1 MPFRFLQIGAV
12 RYLVQLFRLVCSWK
26 WTNCKMDKM
35 KEGLQRRARRMQENL
50 QQSVGLSERKDELQ
64 SVSRLEQRN
73 QKMVCAVK
81 NTRQILQSCIRSGSK
96 DETVDKRKRRL
107 EQFALWQQ
115 LQADA
120 KEFENLY
127 PKDDPP
133 LLADVLRMYGK
144 VVGVILE
151 EKVLT
156 DQVIEKNVID
166 AFGKYIDEEKALSKA
181 KEKLARTALDVE
193 VCRKR
198 LNGNHDESKTQE
210 IQNEYGQLQLK
221 LDNYKDNTYTD
232 IYSLSSK
239 EAEIASVFKDLIDA
253 QVEYHRTALQ
263 ILENTLPEID
273 RRIASY
279 PRRPVFG
286 CHLEDHL
293 RYTKRSIAVVLEVC
307 CSALQRYG
315 FNERGLFRVSGNNNR
330 IRRMKAAFDAH
341 QMCGTSNELSEYVND
356 PHSICSVLK
365 SYLREL
371 PEPLMTH
378 ELHSEWVQVARM
390 DPDSRR
396 EAIYKLL
403 PQLPEANRLNLAY
416 LIRFLQ
422 LMLEYEDQTKMSVGN
437 LSIVFGPNL
446 IDGGMG
452 SESENMLGSK
462 LVETLLLNAD
472 YFFPNDV
479 FNFVSPLTESYHQ
492 RLIDSTGGFDA
503 DRVPPR
509 STQVHVDNCSI
520 SNSHGYSSQPRS
532 TVSPQTLPARS
543 RPKWPAPPPPP
554 SFNPVEEISSSLEK
568 LNSVVSKSPS
578 TASNDSMAEYGYSNA
593 EAGDEFNS
601 SASMTRSLNEQLRP
615 SRPPPP
621 RASAQPPSPEQTPK
635 PTARPISYMNAM
647 NSGQQ
652 EPTVVPPPRRNP
664 SVATVRTSVDENN
677 RTFVRLETDTFQNSP
692 SNPNNA
698 AIPKPPVPAKPRSAN
713 EVTKL

>member
-1 MPFRFLQIGAV
+1 
-12 RYLVQLFRLVCSWK
+12 
-26 WTNCKMDKM
+26 
-35 KEGLQRRARRMQENL
+35 MQ
-50 QQSVGLSERKDELQ
+50 SSERKDELQ

-96 DETVDKRKRRL
+96 DETVDKRK
-107 EQFALWQQ
+107 Q

-120 KEFENLY
+120 KEFENLF

-156 DQVIEKNVID
+156 DQ
-166 AFGKYIDEEKALSKA
+166 YIDEEKALSKA

-198 LNGNHDESKTQE
+198 LNGNHDESKAQE

-221 LDNYKDNTYTD
+221 LDNYK
-232 IYSLSSK
+232 
-239 EAEIASVFKDLIDA
+239 VF
-253 QVEYHRTALQ
+253 E
-263 ILENTLPEID
+263 
-273 RRIASY
+273 ASY

-315 FNERGLFRVSGNNNR
+315 FNEKGLFRVSGNNNR

-341 QMCGTSNELSEYVND
+341 QMCGTSNELSEYIND
-356 PHSICSVLK
+356 PHSICSQFIVL
-365 SYLREL
+365 EDGV
-371 PEPLMTH
+371 
-378 ELHSEWVQVARM
+378 LHSVVIIPRGR
-390 DPDSRR
+390 S
-396 EAIYKLL
+396 KG
-403 PQLPEANRLNLAY
+403 
-416 LIRFLQ
+416 LQ
-422 LMLEYEDQTKMSVGN
+422 KMSVGN

-452 SESENMLGSK
+452 SEPENMLGSK

-472 YFFPNDV
+472 YFFPN
-479 FNFVSPLTESYHQ
+479 ESYHQ
-492 RLIDSTGGFDA
+492 RLMDSTGGFDGE
-503 DRVPPR
+503 RVPPR
-509 STQVHVDNCSI
+509 STQVHIDNCSNRI
-520 SNSHGYSSQPRS
+520 PLDAKK
-532 TVSPQTLPARS
+532 VSPQTLPARS

-593 EAGDEFNS
+593 ETGDEFSS
-601 SASMTRSLNEQLRP
+601 SASMT
-615 SRPPPP
+615 
-621 RASAQPPSPEQTPK
+621 
-635 PTARPISYMNAM
+635 
-647 NSGQQ
+647 
-652 EPTVVPPPRRNP
+652 
-664 SVATVRTSVDENN
+664 
-677 RTFVRLETDTFQNSP
+677 
-692 SNPNNA
+692 
-698 AIPKPPVPAKPRSAN
+698 
-713 EVTKL
+713 